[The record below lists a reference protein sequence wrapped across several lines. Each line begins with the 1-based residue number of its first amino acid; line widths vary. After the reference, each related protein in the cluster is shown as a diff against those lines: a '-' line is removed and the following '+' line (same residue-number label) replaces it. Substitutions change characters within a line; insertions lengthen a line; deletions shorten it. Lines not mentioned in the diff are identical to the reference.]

1 VRSANGW
8 QQPLTRQL
16 ADAWPADLARD
27 FPAAAMLSVELGL
40 YLLARVLPGRP
51 ARDAW
56 TLFGG
61 YPYAEAAGH
70 ARSSREQ
77 LEIRRAR
84 HYLWTMR
91 RRRVWLSFLEQYARI
106 PEELRG
112 YLLDGPDAVPVPRSP
127 ARAAARFERFR
138 ELLSSP
144 PEFARRNIPLAKA
157 GEHWFPVRDRNLAV
171 TIPPEL
177 TGGPPAPAH
186 DLAVGAPAQGE
197 PASVT
202 WNQLQEAAQAMDEAE
217 EQAGLPETG
226 RSHWAE
232 RLGRVELLIRQE
244 DGFAPRA
251 PLEVSGLR
259 HMVGMVGAGKSTLRD
274 ILTYQ
279 YVTSGQL
286 HQRRV
291 TIVVGDVAEVLAVT
305 DTFRR
310 IGIAAAPI
318 LGQSTRERN
327 IHRLHRRL
335 ATAGAPAVMT
345 HDSPGFR
352 YLSSA
357 CALDA
362 LRGTEADQA
371 LRVGDAP
378 CTTLYE
384 SKDSRD
390 EEDRRQ
396 ERGRQYR
403 PPRRGCPLWSRCP
416 RYHGARD
423 LVTAQ
428 VWVATP
434 AGLVH
439 SAVPPHQ
446 GGERIRYLEL
456 ACRMSDLIIV
466 DEADRVQ
473 AQLDIAFAPSAT
485 LIGKSPESWLDEV
498 LVHTVTE
505 LSRRGRLQL
514 SAQETDDWCNAV
526 NTVSGAADR
535 LYGLLT
541 KNQSLRR
548 WVTDDYFSP
557 FTLHQRLLSDWFP
570 EIGQAEREKEKGN
583 RDSVDEAALAVIVAE
598 RDRVSAILD
607 IVRDSPLQP
616 DDSDATEDG
625 RAAAGLIRLT
635 LELLHA
641 YTGDV
646 ALRVRLRDALLALLP
661 ARVRDRIGD
670 QMAVHVQRLEFTL
683 VLAALHSRLDF
694 VTGLW
699 PVVEAELNLDVT
711 SNVLSRRPPQDYEP
725 FSLESPMGN
734 VLGFQFRPDEGSESG
749 SLSFFR
755 CSGVGRELLLGLHT
769 MPAVDGRPGPGVL
782 LMSATSWAGTSS
794 RYHVHVPVGAV
805 LRPQAAEVKAILDT
819 SFRMEFVYG
828 PDGQALRLSGIDLQD
843 RQARIRQMLRAL
855 AEPEAELAG
864 ATSKLA
870 DELTD
875 LAATDPDRRRILI
888 LTGSYAEARDA
899 ADYLNGLPEWAGRVT
914 TLISD
919 DADYDDAWV
928 TLPGGGG
935 RHEAGR
941 LRRGDVASFA
951 GTGSEILVAP
961 LLAVERGHNIVIPG
975 GKAAI
980 GTVYFLAR
988 PHPRPDSLDLAI
1000 QAVNDWAVRY
1010 IRDGGFRQLVRAS
1023 RGLDA
1028 AGLAFR
1034 QKATKRWRR
1043 FLTRR
1048 MSWSSLPPDE
1058 KVSVTWDQLVVMWQ
1072 VIGRLVRGGVPARVV
1087 FVDAAFAPSEASM
1100 TGADTAETS
1109 LLVSMREVLAPYFTD
1124 DSAIDPVDRSLVE
1137 YLYRPLYQAL
1147 VNLG

>member
-1 VRSANGW
+1 MRSANGW
-8 QQPLTRQL
+8 QRSLTRQL

-70 ARSSREQ
+70 ARSPEER
-77 LEIRRAR
+77 LAIRRAR

-91 RRRVWLSFLEQYARI
+91 RRRVWLSLLEQYARV

-112 YLLDGPDAVPVPRSP
+112 YLLAGPDAIPVDRSP
-127 ARAAARFERFR
+127 ARAAARFGKFE

-144 PEFARRNIPLAKA
+144 PEFARRDIPLAKA
-157 GEHWFPVRDRNLAV
+157 GEYWFPVRDRNLSV

-177 TGGPPAPAH
+177 VGGPPAPAH
-186 DLAVGAPAQGE
+186 DLAAGAPAQGD

-202 WNQLQEAAQAMDEAE
+202 WDQLQEAARAMDKAE
-217 EQAGLPETG
+217 EQTEIPEAS
-226 RSHWAE
+226 RSQWAD
-232 RLGRVELLIRQE
+232 RLAHVELLVRQQ
-244 DGFAPRA
+244 DGFAPGA
-251 PLEVSGLR
+251 PLEVSGLL

-274 ILTYQ
+274 ILTYW
-279 YVTSGQL
+279 YVTSGQP
-286 HQRRV
+286 HRRV
-291 TIVVGDVAEVLAVT
+291 TIVVGDVAEALAVT
-305 DTFRR
+305 NTFRR
-310 IGIAAAPI
+310 IGIVAAPV

-335 ATAGAPAVMT
+335 ATAGAPAVMS

-357 CALDA
+357 CVLDA
-362 LRGTEADQA
+362 LRGTEADRA
-371 LRVGDAP
+371 LRVADAP

-384 SKDSRD
+384 PRD
-390 EEDRRQ
+390 ASEEE
-396 ERGRQYR
+396 ERGRPRR

-541 KNQSLRR
+541 KNQFLRR

-570 EIGQAEREKEKGN
+570 EIGKAEKEKEEGN
-583 RDSVDEAALAVIVAE
+583 GASIDETALAVIIAE

-607 IVRDSPLQP
+607 VVRDSPLQP
-616 DDSDATEDG
+616 DDSDTTEDG

-646 ALRVRLRDALLALLP
+646 ALRGRLRDALLALLP

-683 VLAALHSRLDF
+683 VLAALHTRLDF

-725 FSLESPMGN
+725 FTLESPMGN
-734 VLGFQFRPDEGSESG
+734 VLGFQFRPDAASESG

-755 CSGVGRELLLGLHT
+755 CSGVGRELLLGMHT

-794 RYHVHVPVGAV
+794 RYHVHVPVGAI

-819 SFRMEFVYG
+819 SFRTEFVYG

-870 DELTD
+870 DELAD
-875 LAATDPDRRRILI
+875 LAATDPDRCRILI
-888 LTGSYAEARDA
+888 LTGSYAEAHDA
-899 ADYLNGLPEWAGRVT
+899 ADYLNGLPEWVGRVT

-928 TLPGGGG
+928 TLSGGGG

-951 GTGSEILVAP
+951 ATGGEILVAP
-961 LLAVERGHNIVIPG
+961 LLAVERGHNIVVSG

-1000 QAVNDWAVRY
+1000 QAVNDWAIRY

-1023 RGLDA
+1023 GGLDA

-1034 QKATKRWRR
+1034 QKATRRWRR

-1087 FVDAAFAPSEASM
+1087 FVDAAFAPSQASM

-1124 DSAIDPVDRSLVE
+1124 DPGTDPVDRSLVD

-1147 VNLG
+1147 VNLS

>member
-1 VRSANGW
+1 
-8 QQPLTRQL
+8 
-16 ADAWPADLARD
+16 
-27 FPAAAMLSVELGL
+27 
-40 YLLARVLPGRP
+40 
-51 ARDAW
+51 
-56 TLFGG
+56 
-61 YPYAEAAGH
+61 
-70 ARSSREQ
+70 
-77 LEIRRAR
+77 
-84 HYLWTMR
+84 
-91 RRRVWLSFLEQYARI
+91 
-106 PEELRG
+106 
-112 YLLDGPDAVPVPRSP
+112 
-127 ARAAARFERFR
+127 
-138 ELLSSP
+138 
-144 PEFARRNIPLAKA
+144 
-157 GEHWFPVRDRNLAV
+157 
-171 TIPPEL
+171 
-177 TGGPPAPAH
+177 
-186 DLAVGAPAQGE
+186 
-197 PASVT
+197 
-202 WNQLQEAAQAMDEAE
+202 
-217 EQAGLPETG
+217 
-226 RSHWAE
+226 
-232 RLGRVELLIRQE
+232 
-244 DGFAPRA
+244 
-251 PLEVSGLR
+251 
-259 HMVGMVGAGKSTLRD
+259 
-274 ILTYQ
+274 
-279 YVTSGQL
+279 
-286 HQRRV
+286 
-291 TIVVGDVAEVLAVT
+291 
-305 DTFRR
+305 
-310 IGIAAAPI
+310 
-318 LGQSTRERN
+318 
-327 IHRLHRRL
+327 
-335 ATAGAPAVMT
+335 
-345 HDSPGFR
+345 
-352 YLSSA
+352 
-357 CALDA
+357 
-362 LRGTEADQA
+362 
-371 LRVGDAP
+371 
-378 CTTLYE
+378 
-384 SKDSRD
+384 
-390 EEDRRQ
+390 
-396 ERGRQYR
+396 
-403 PPRRGCPLWSRCP
+403 
-416 RYHGARD
+416 
-423 LVTAQ
+423 
-428 VWVATP
+428 
-434 AGLVH
+434 
-439 SAVPPHQ
+439 
-446 GGERIRYLEL
+446 
-456 ACRMSDLIIV
+456 MSDLIIV

-485 LIGKSPESWLDEV
+485 LVGKSPESWLDEV

-570 EIGQAEREKEKGN
+570 EIGRAEKEKEKGKVA
-583 RDSVDEAALAVIVAE
+583 SIGEAALAVVIAE

-616 DDSDATEDG
+616 DDSDTTENG

-641 YTGDV
+641 YAGDL
-646 ALRVRLRDALLALLP
+646 ALRGRLRDALLALLP

-683 VLAALHSRLDF
+683 VLAALHTRLDF

-725 FSLESPMGN
+725 FTLESPMGN
-734 VLGFQFRPDEGSESG
+734 VLGFQFRPDEVGESG

-755 CSGVGRELLLGLHT
+755 CSGVGRELLLGVHR
-769 MPAVDGRPGPGVL
+769 MRAGDVWPGPGVL

-794 RYHVHVPVGAV
+794 RYHVHVPVGV
-805 LRPQAAEVKAILDT
+805 ILRPQAAEVKAILDT

-870 DELTD
+870 DELAD
-875 LAATDPDRRRILI
+875 LAADDPDRCRILI

-899 ADYLNGLPEWAGRVT
+899 ADYLNGLPEWTGRVT

-928 TLPGGGG
+928 TLPGGRG

-951 GTGSEILVAP
+951 VTGSQILVAP
-961 LLAVERGHNIVIPG
+961 LLAVERGHNIVVSG

-1010 IRDGGFRQLVRAS
+1010 VRDGGFRQLVRAS
-1023 RGLDA
+1023 GGLDA

-1034 QKATKRWRR
+1034 KEAVKRWRR

-1058 KVSVTWDQLVVMWQ
+1058 KASVTWDQLVVMWQ

-1087 FVDAAFAPSEASM
+1087 FVDAAFAPSEAGM

-1109 LLVSMREVLAPYFTD
+1109 LLVAMREALAPYFDETPGTD
-1124 DSAIDPVDRSLVE
+1124 PIDRSLVD

-1147 VNLG
+1147 VNLS

>member
-1 VRSANGW
+1 
-8 QQPLTRQL
+8 
-16 ADAWPADLARD
+16 
-27 FPAAAMLSVELGL
+27 
-40 YLLARVLPGRP
+40 
-51 ARDAW
+51 
-56 TLFGG
+56 
-61 YPYAEAAGH
+61 
-70 ARSSREQ
+70 
-77 LEIRRAR
+77 
-84 HYLWTMR
+84 
-91 RRRVWLSFLEQYARI
+91 
-106 PEELRG
+106 
-112 YLLDGPDAVPVPRSP
+112 
-127 ARAAARFERFR
+127 
-138 ELLSSP
+138 
-144 PEFARRNIPLAKA
+144 
-157 GEHWFPVRDRNLAV
+157 
-171 TIPPEL
+171 
-177 TGGPPAPAH
+177 
-186 DLAVGAPAQGE
+186 
-197 PASVT
+197 
-202 WNQLQEAAQAMDEAE
+202 
-217 EQAGLPETG
+217 
-226 RSHWAE
+226 
-232 RLGRVELLIRQE
+232 
-244 DGFAPRA
+244 
-251 PLEVSGLR
+251 
-259 HMVGMVGAGKSTLRD
+259 
-274 ILTYQ
+274 
-279 YVTSGQL
+279 
-286 HQRRV
+286 
-291 TIVVGDVAEVLAVT
+291 
-305 DTFRR
+305 
-310 IGIAAAPI
+310 
-318 LGQSTRERN
+318 
-327 IHRLHRRL
+327 
-335 ATAGAPAVMT
+335 
-345 HDSPGFR
+345 
-352 YLSSA
+352 
-357 CALDA
+357 
-362 LRGTEADQA
+362 
-371 LRVGDAP
+371 
-378 CTTLYE
+378 
-384 SKDSRD
+384 
-390 EEDRRQ
+390 
-396 ERGRQYR
+396 
-403 PPRRGCPLWSRCP
+403 
-416 RYHGARD
+416 
-423 LVTAQ
+423 
-428 VWVATP
+428 
-434 AGLVH
+434 
-439 SAVPPHQ
+439 
-446 GGERIRYLEL
+446 
-456 ACRMSDLIIV
+456 MSDLIIV

-485 LIGKSPESWLDEV
+485 LVGRSPESWLDEV

-570 EIGQAEREKEKGN
+570 EIGRAEKEKEKGQVA
-583 RDSVDEAALAVIVAE
+583 SIGEAALAGIIAE

-616 DDSDATEDG
+616 DDSDTTENG
-625 RAAAGLIRLT
+625 LAAAGLIRLT

-641 YTGDV
+641 YAGDV
-646 ALRVRLRDALLALLP
+646 ALRGRLRDALLALLP

-683 VLAALHSRLDF
+683 VLAALHTRLDF

-725 FSLESPMGN
+725 FTLESPMGN
-734 VLGFQFRPDEGSESG
+734 VLGFQFRPDEAGESG

-794 RYHVHVPVGAV
+794 RYHVHVPVGAI

-870 DELTD
+870 DELAD
-875 LAATDPDRRRILI
+875 LAADDPDRCRILI

-899 ADYLNGLPEWAGRVT
+899 ADYLNGLPEWSGRVT

-928 TLPGGGG
+928 TLPGGRG

-951 GTGSEILVAP
+951 ATGSQILVAP
-961 LLAVERGHNIVIPG
+961 LLAVERGHNIVVFG

-1010 IRDGGFRQLVRAS
+1010 VRDGGFRQLVRAS
-1023 RGLDA
+1023 GGLDA

-1034 QKATKRWRR
+1034 KEAVKRWRR

-1058 KVSVTWDQLVVMWQ
+1058 KASVTWDQLVVMWQ

-1087 FVDAAFAPSEASM
+1087 FVDAAFAPSEAGM

-1109 LLVSMREVLAPYFTD
+1109 LLVAMREALAPYFDQTPGT
-1124 DSAIDPVDRSLVE
+1124 DPVDRSLVD

-1147 VNLG
+1147 VNLS

>member
-1 VRSANGW
+1 MRSANGW
-8 QQPLTRQL
+8 QRSLTGQL
-16 ADAWPADLARD
+16 TDAWPTDLARD

-70 ARSSREQ
+70 ARSPQEG
-77 LEIRRAR
+77 LAIRRAR

-91 RRRVWLSFLEQYARI
+91 RRRVWLSLLEQYARV

-112 YLLDGPDAVPVPRSP
+112 YLLDGPDAVPVDRSP
-127 ARAAARFERFR
+127 ARAAARFGKFE

-144 PEFARRNIPLAKA
+144 PEFARRDIPLAKA
-157 GEHWFPVRDRNLAV
+157 GEYWFPVRDRNLSV

-177 TGGPPAPAH
+177 VGGPPAPAH
-186 DLAVGAPAQGE
+186 DLAAGAAAQGE
-197 PASVT
+197 PAPVT
-202 WNQLQEAAQAMDEAE
+202 WDQLQEAARAMDEAE
-217 EQAGLPETG
+217 DEAEIPEAS
-226 RSHWAE
+226 RSQWAD
-232 RLGRVELLIRQE
+232 RLARVELLVRQQ
-244 DGFAPRA
+244 DGFAPGA
-251 PLEVSGLR
+251 SLEVSGLL

-274 ILTYQ
+274 ILTYC
-279 YVTSGQL
+279 YVASGKP
-286 HQRRV
+286 HRRV
-291 TIVVGDVAEVLAVT
+291 TIVVGDVAEALAVT
-305 DTFRR
+305 NTFRR
-310 IGIAAAPI
+310 IGIAAAPV

-362 LRGTEADQA
+362 LRGTEADRA
-371 LRVGDAP
+371 LRVADAP

-384 SKDSRD
+384 PRD
-390 EEDRRQ
+390 AGAEE
-396 ERGRQYR
+396 ERGRPRR

-541 KNQSLRR
+541 KNQFLRR

-557 FTLHQRLLSDWFP
+557 FTLHQRLLSDWFL
-570 EIGQAEREKEKGN
+570 EIGKAEKEKEQGN
-583 RDSVDEAALAVIVAE
+583 GASIDEAALAVIVAE

-616 DDSDATEDG
+616 DDSDSTEDG

-646 ALRVRLRDALLALLP
+646 ALRGRLRDALLALLP
-661 ARVRDRIGD
+661 ARIRDRIGD
-670 QMAVHVQRLEFTL
+670 QIAVHVQRLEFTL
-683 VLAALHSRLDF
+683 VLAALHTRLDF

-725 FSLESPMGN
+725 FTLESPMGN
-734 VLGFQFRPDEGSESG
+734 VLGFQFRPDEASESG

-769 MPAVDGRPGPGVL
+769 MPAVDGLPGPGVL

-794 RYHVHVPVGAV
+794 RYHVHVPVGAI

-870 DELTD
+870 DELAD
-875 LAATDPDRRRILI
+875 LAATDPDRSRILI
-888 LTGSYAEARDA
+888 LTGSYAEAHDA

-928 TLPGGGG
+928 TLPGGRG

-951 GTGSEILVAP
+951 ATGSEILVAP
-961 LLAVERGHNIVIPG
+961 LLAVERGHNIVVSG

-1010 IRDGGFRQLVRAS
+1010 VRDGGFRQLVRAS
-1023 RGLDA
+1023 GGLDA

-1034 QKATKRWRR
+1034 KEAVRRWRR

-1072 VIGRLVRGGVPARVV
+1072 VIGRLVRGGAPARVV

-1109 LLVSMREVLAPYFTD
+1109 LVVSMREVLAPYFD
-1124 DSAIDPVDRSLVE
+1124 EASSADPVDRSLVD

-1147 VNLG
+1147 VNLS